1 MVLIQAIICSVS
13 YMTHQTVILSYV
25 TEVVSDMN
33 DQLKEINML
42 LRVAEMSTMLVFLI
56 GVGVVSIVF
65 NLDALD
71 QAVLGQAVACVGS
84 IAPFYVVVKQLGE
97 VRVGDDYNMEEEE
110 EQSDDVDSL
119 YLRDSLRSPPSLA
132 LFRRDQPSAKFQ
144 TVQTSTLQGSQISRR
159 RSHRSKTKTLSSSS
173 CSLRSCS
180 SKEPTATL

>member
-1 MVLIQAIICSVS
+1 MVLVQAIICSVS

-56 GVGVVSIVF
+56 GVGVVSIVL

-97 VRVGDDYNMEEEE
+97 VRVGDDYNMEEE
-110 EQSDDVDSL
+110 QSDDVDSL

-144 TVQTSTLQGSQISRR
+144 TVRTSTLQGSQISRR

-180 SKEPTATL
+180 SREPTATL